1 VADDDQFRSTITK
14 LWARLALAPPRF
26 IEPGRVRLNVEGM
39 GLDLHDDGRGN
50 LVIEGVAA
58 SFSADPAQRA
68 RQTRKVLGTNMG
80 LLLDNEAGVHASTL
94 PGGETALSVRAAYAY
109 SDARLDRLVKKIEDT
124 VRTIEY
130 YSAEL
135 KTMAVAN
142 NRSKASASTE
152 AEPAVI
158 FRP

>member
-1 VADDDQFRSTITK
+1 MADDEFRSTITR

-26 IEPGRVRLNVEGM
+26 VEPGRVRLNVEGI
-39 GLDLHDDGRGN
+39 GLDLRDDGRGS

-58 SFSADPAQRA
+58 SFSADPVQRA
-68 RQTRKVLGTNMG
+68 RQTRKVLSTNMG

-109 SDARLDRLVKKIEDT
+109 SDARPERLVKKIEDT

-135 KTMAVAN
+135 KTMAVAS
-142 NRSKASASTE
+142 NRGSAQTSTE
-152 AEPAVI
+152 AEPTVI